1 MNVLWSYFWPCF
13 AAGLLVGGPIG
24 TIAFRRT
31 ARRNATLAIGVGL
44 SLALAAVWHGPLGAA
59 DRLSVRVEH
68 DARAV
73 LDHYEM
79 TRVTEHLHHGPLTRR
94 LILAGPADDFQTIE
108 LVRLMSELPGVS
120 SAQWTEEP
128 AGLPLI
134 AEAMAVA
141 VAGFLFGLLLAYLVE
156 LHRRYNAQWTW

>member
-24 TIAFRRT
+24 TIAFRRN

-44 SLALAAVWHGPLGAA
+44 SLALAALWHGPLGAA
-59 DRLSVRVEH
+59 DRLSGRVEH

-120 SAQWTEEP
+120 SAQWTDEP
-128 AGLPLI
+128 SGLPLI

-141 VAGFLFGLLLAYLVE
+141 LGGFLFGLLLAYLVE